1 MKKNVRRIEKQTGR
15 ECPHNEQN
23 GERGREEI
31 WNGLGK
37 VKEKLNGSYCNTLF
51 RFKSTL
57 DFLLTISNFAT
68 IYHLTLIISRLC
80 AQYLLTLYF
89 DALISEKRR
98 FCSVL
103 CVLKKLC
110 LDTV

>member
-1 MKKNVRRIEKQTGR
+1 MNT
-15 ECPHNEQN
+15 PSS
-23 GERGREEI
+23 
-31 WNGLGK
+31 K
-37 VKEKLNGSYCNTLF
+37 VLPIFQILKSYLNIQW
-51 RFKSTL
+51 STL

-110 LDTV
+110 LDTVQAV

>member
-15 ECPHNEQN
+15 ECTQNEQN

-68 IYHLTLIISRLC
+68 TCQCQLTLLRV
-80 AQYLLTLYF
+80 LL
-89 DALISEKRR
+89 DCLIKG
-98 FCSVL
+98 VMN
-103 CVLKKLC
+103 
-110 LDTV
+110 